1 MKFTEKL
8 LKHPEFLRLQKRVQQ
23 MEQERIYC
31 HHELSHALD
40 VCRMAWMMYLEDRI
54 QENLRDRSVAGT
66 KNDFRI
72 ETKNDSG
79 LDAVSKNKL
88 ETAKSRKAEYVANL
102 CEEKDQFYVTGLL
115 HDIGRVAQYETGEH
129 HSEAGMRIAE
139 QLLSEIGYP
148 VEWLKET
155 LQIVGV
161 HHGREEEKDESGTME
176 YYIRRADHLS
186 RNCFLCDAADSCKWS
201 DAERNQTIIW

>member
-88 ETAKSRKAEYVANL
+88 ETAESRKAEYVANL
-102 CEEKDQFYVTGLL
+102 CEKKGSV
-115 HDIGRVAQYETGEH
+115 
-129 HSEAGMRIAE
+129 
-139 QLLSEIGYP
+139 
-148 VEWLKET
+148 
-155 LQIVGV
+155 
-161 HHGREEEKDESGTME
+161 
-176 YYIRRADHLS
+176 
-186 RNCFLCDAADSCKWS
+186 LCDGIVA
-201 DAERNQTIIW
+201 

>member
-88 ETAKSRKAEYVANL
+88 
-102 CEEKDQFYVTGLL
+102 
-115 HDIGRVAQYETGEH
+115 
-129 HSEAGMRIAE
+129 
-139 QLLSEIGYP
+139 
-148 VEWLKET
+148 
-155 LQIVGV
+155 
-161 HHGREEEKDESGTME
+161 
-176 YYIRRADHLS
+176 
-186 RNCFLCDAADSCKWS
+186 
-201 DAERNQTIIW
+201 

>member
-66 KNDFRI
+66 KND
-72 ETKNDSG
+72 SG

-88 ETAKSRKAEYVANL
+88 ETAESRKAEYVANL
-102 CEEKDQFYVTGLL
+102 CEKKDQFYVTGLL